1 MFQKK
6 KCQATVNWKIVFLLL
21 LDEEPASASMTAF
34 FHFQINAGP
43 RGDDEAC
50 LAVTDVVR
58 LPGWLRLCQG
68 RGHGWQG
75 WKPWG
80 KDKNAFQKTFIW
92 RITSLSSVQ
101 SIVKNRFRIWSH
113 ITLTGLMEKLTIGI
127 GWTGTFYWYWVSL
140 KTTSWTQFI
149 FPLAFCTNH
158 HQGLILTLSIFS
170 CPGTL
175 LFLTKARFGS
185 ALVAGGI
192 LGTLV
197 VSTCCICCCLHYKRR
212 KAEERRRQ
220 EEEEEVEEKRKDRED
235 SGRGHDE
242 GRRVS
247 SNTNTY

>member
-1 MFQKK
+1 MPVHVETMKL
-6 KCQATVNWKIVFLLL
+6 ALLL
-21 LDEEPASASMTAF
+21 LMLSDCLVDFVSARGVAMVGK
-34 FHFQINAGP
+34 AGN
-43 RGDDEAC
+43 REARIKS
-50 LAVTDVVR
+50 T
-58 LPGWLRLCQG
+58 
-68 RGHGWQG
+68 
-75 WKPWG
+75 
-80 KDKNAFQKTFIW
+80 FQKTFIW

-192 LGTLV
+192 LAALV

-220 EEEEEVEEKRKDRED
+220 EEEEGEEKRKDRED